1 MLSTAALP
9 ALLPAIGFAVHAFW
23 RWRRLRLPAVHVP
36 GQVTLILPLTG
47 PVPGLEILLDH
58 LAAQTLPPRRLVVA
72 IESEADPAHARV
84 RALAPACPFPVEI
97 RLAGHVP
104 WRGQKNTNLIAGIA
118 AVDEQDDAVVLMDG
132 DIRPQP
138 WWLSAA
144 ASPAIA
150 GTHDVVTG
158 FRWQLLE
165 GRGPV
170 GHMIAWID
178 RMGAVLILPP
188 RFGLVWGGTV
198 GLSRRALATLDL
210 PRLLDRALIDD
221 LTIGLAAKRLG
232 LVFLPRGA
240 ITVPTPVEGS
250 ARAQLA
256 FMRRQL
262 QVVRIY
268 QTRLWCVLMLVMHLS
283 FLGWL
288 WALAS
293 LPDPGALTLLL
304 GISACGVVR
313 SVCHSGIGARVG
325 APDPPGGRVMQAV
338 IGALAPVTDGLI
350 AALGWT
356 MLRARRL
363 RWRHVV
369 YEIEGPNAVRVVS
382 RQPHRAG

>member
-1 MLSTAALP
+1 MLTAAALP
-9 ALLPAIGFAVHAFW
+9 ALLPAVGFGIHAVW

-36 GQVTLILPLTG
+36 GKVTLILPLTG
-47 PVPGLEILLDH
+47 PVPQLEVLLDH
-58 LAAQTLPPRRLVVA
+58 LAAQTLQPRRLVVA
-72 IESEADPAHARV
+72 IESESDPAFARV
-84 RALAPACPFPVEI
+84 QALAPTCPFPIEI

-118 AVDEQDDAVVLMDG
+118 AVDEEDDAVVLMDG

-165 GRGPV
+165 GRGLI

-188 RFGLVWGGTV
+188 RFGMVWGGTV
-198 GLSRRALATLDL
+198 GLSRRAVAALDL
-210 PRLLDRALIDD
+210 PRLLDRALVDD
-221 LTIGLAAKRLG
+221 LTIGLEAKRKG

-268 QTRLWCVLMLVMHLS
+268 QTWLWGLLMAVMHLS
-283 FLGWL
+283 VFGWL
-288 WALAS
+288 WAVFS
-293 LPDPGALTLLL
+293 LPDPAAVTLLL
-304 GISACGVVR
+304 GISGCGVLR
-313 SVCHSGIGARVG
+313 SLCHSGIGARVG
-325 APDPPGGRVMQAV
+325 APDPPRGRVMQAV
-338 IGALAPVTDGLI
+338 VGALPPLTDGLI

-369 YEIEGPNAVRVVS
+369 YEVEGPNAVRVVA
-382 RQPHRAG
+382 RLPPHAG